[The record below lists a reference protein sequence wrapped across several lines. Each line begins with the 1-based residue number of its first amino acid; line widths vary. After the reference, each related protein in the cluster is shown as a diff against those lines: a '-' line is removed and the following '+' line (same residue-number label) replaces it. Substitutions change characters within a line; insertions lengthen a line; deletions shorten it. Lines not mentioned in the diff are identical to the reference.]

1 MKVKIYHNKN
11 FLNGR
16 KIRLQQEE
24 IHIWCIRWGEIIDFL
39 KEKAYIMDCQEKE
52 KAAQYRF
59 YEDRM
64 WLEVLSWDNSFNL
77 SSLKRIII
85 GGALVEKRLIKE
97 MVKQFPCDIHIGYG
111 ATEGIIM
118 YNAFNRTAI
127 YRIYC

>member
-64 WLEVLSWDNSFNL
+64 RYMAGNWYDNILFPIFGHLPQNLNTRKCIMLALEKNS
-77 SSLKRIII
+77 
-85 GGALVEKRLIKE
+85 V
-97 MVKQFPCDIHIGYG
+97 P
-111 ATEGIIM
+111 
-118 YNAFNRTAI
+118 
-127 YRIYC
+127 

>member
-64 WLEVLSWDNSFNL
+64 RYMAGKICTRILLMRYLNENSIVFLTHELGKTYHKKVFGKQSINFN
-77 SSLKRIII
+77 I
-85 GGALVEKRLIKE
+85 
-97 MVKQFPCDIHIGYG
+97 
-111 ATEGIIM
+111 
-118 YNAFNRTAI
+118 
-127 YRIYC
+127 

>member
-16 KIRLQQEE
+16 KIQLQQEE

-64 WLEVLSWDNSFNL
+64 RYMAGKICTRILLMRYLNENSIVFL
-77 SSLKRIII
+77 ASSSLSI
-85 GGALVEKRLIKE
+85 ELICPTPKL
-97 MVKQFPCDIHIGYG
+97 ISSS
-111 ATEGIIM
+111 
-118 YNAFNRTAI
+118 AI
-127 YRIYC
+127 NFL

>member
-16 KIRLQQEE
+16 KIQLQQEE

-64 WLEVLSWDNSFNL
+64 RYMAGKICTRILLMRYLNENSIVFLAHELGKTYHKKVFGKQSINFNILLTDNGSMVILECSSF
-77 SSLKRIII
+77 
-85 GGALVEKRLIKE
+85 
-97 MVKQFPCDIHIGYG
+97 
-111 ATEGIIM
+111 
-118 YNAFNRTAI
+118 
-127 YRIYC
+127 

>member
-16 KIRLQQEE
+16 KIQLQQEE

-64 WLEVLSWDNSFNL
+64 ENNENVYVQL
-77 SSLKRIII
+77 
-85 GGALVEKRLIKE
+85 
-97 MVKQFPCDIHIGYG
+97 DICN
-111 ATEGIIM
+111 E
-118 YNAFNRTAI
+118 N
-127 YRIYC
+127 

>member
-64 WLEVLSWDNSFNL
+64 RYMAGKICGIG
-77 SSLKRIII
+77 SLWIRHKKKNGEITN
-85 GGALVEKRLIKE
+85 ES
-97 MVKQFPCDIHIGYG
+97 C
-111 ATEGIIM
+111 
-118 YNAFNRTAI
+118 YNVWWK
-127 YRIYC
+127 